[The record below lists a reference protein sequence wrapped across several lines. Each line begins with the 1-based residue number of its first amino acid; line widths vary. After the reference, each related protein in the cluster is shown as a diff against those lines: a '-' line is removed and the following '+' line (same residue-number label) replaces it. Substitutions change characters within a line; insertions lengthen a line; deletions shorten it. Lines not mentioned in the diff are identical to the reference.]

1 MCLYR
6 LMTTTISSSGH
17 GKAHWFEEAPPERFQ
32 KYFNSWN
39 FTSPHTIRVEAG
51 LSTMMEQYDR
61 NVKIRQLIGTD
72 GVHKQRKH
80 GAGAGGSAGVDNL
93 SNQLSSLSSGGVL
106 QRSHS
111 KDSSGCNSET
121 DEMMMGGGGYLE
133 PRPIRK
139 AERVSRP
146 NNTNSASAAAVDIKK
161 GGSSSSSPSH
171 VNKKGGTTMLNPFLR

>member
-1 MCLYR
+1 MCRYR

-72 GVHKQRKH
+72 GVHKQRK
-80 GAGAGGSAGVDNL
+80 VDNL
-93 SNQLSSLSSGGVL
+93 SNQLSSLSSGGIG

-111 KDSSGCNSET
+111 KDSSGHNSET

-139 AERVSRP
+139 AERVSRA
-146 NNTNSASAAAVDIKK
+146 NNINSAAAAAVDIKK
-161 GGSSSSSPSH
+161 GGSSSSPR
-171 VNKKGGTTMLNPFLR
+171 KEGRRC